1 MRKINKNKTPDN
13 NPGVKTTKTNKKNI
27 ASYLEF
33 LNLPGSTAIVTGFTA
48 SSIAATSSRLGGFWS
63 TKKMILV
70 DPITCKSDEAIQITR
85 N

>member
-1 MRKINKNKTPDN
+1 MKKINKNKTDN
-13 NPGVKTTKTNKKNI
+13 NSEVKTIKTNKKNI
-27 ASYLEF
+27 SSYLEF

-63 TKKMILV
+63 TKKMIIV
-70 DPITCKSDEAIQITR
+70 DPITCQSQMAIEITR